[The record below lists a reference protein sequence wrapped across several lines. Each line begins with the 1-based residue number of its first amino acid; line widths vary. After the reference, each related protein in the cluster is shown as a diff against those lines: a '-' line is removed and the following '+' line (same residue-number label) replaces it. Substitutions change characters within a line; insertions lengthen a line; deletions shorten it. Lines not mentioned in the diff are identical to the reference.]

1 MTPESFRD
9 GCVYL
14 MRLRPRVYQW
24 RTLRF
29 WTFEQLSEELATVA
43 QEEDQPLKIS

>member
-1 MTPESFRD
+1 MTYEDFLD
-9 GCVYL
+9 GCRYL

-29 WTFEQLSEELATVA
+29 WTFEQLAEELATVA
-43 QEEDQPLKIS
+43 MEEDPAC